1 MSNITKLQLS
11 EELYNIVYDD
21 TAILNRLDNMD
32 ELIESLSNSLASN
45 STFLNNLNGVINKA
59 FQASDGEYRCPK
71 IVTFPDVTHIVIT
84 HRGTSS
90 ATNFGPVLACSSFGI
105 FCFYVNCTTIPD
117 NSIWKSNTSAA
128 CTATLDGLVTTIS
141 TGNRW
146 SHIMIMVGGNLGNR
160 CTIEGR
166 LMFNLHIPILIL

>member
-1 MSNITKLQLS
+1 MPNITKLQLS
-11 EELYNIVYDD
+11 EELYNIAYDD

-59 FQASDGEYRCPK
+59 FQASDGKYRCPK
-71 IVTFPDVTHIVIT
+71 IVTFPDVTHIIIT

-105 FCFYVNCTTIPD
+105 FCFYVNGTTIPD
-117 NSIWKSNTSAA
+117 DYIWKSNTSAA

-146 SHIMIMVGGNLGNR
+146 SHTMIMVGGNLGNR
-160 CTIEGR
+160 CTIEGQA
-166 LMFNLHIPILIL
+166 NT